1 MGPNSLVT
9 LSGDKLPTQPFNNEG
24 HFRGAHLAVA
34 FLGVCLFF
42 HSQSVL
48 LIPQHTLNL
57 DFQSAIE
64 YGFYVIL
71 SIHVF

>member
-34 FLGVCLFF
+34 FLGVCLF
-42 HSQSVL
+42 VL
-48 LIPQHTLNL
+48 PLTICAFGPTAH
-57 DFQSAIE
+57 FKF
-64 YGFYVIL
+64 GL
-71 SIHVF
+71 SECY